1 MIESHLGP
9 GGVRL
14 RPLGLVQRLENSS
27 LWQQN
32 KAQPSI
38 CVIFNN
44 SCRENVFKA
53 RTSSLVYASEVSPQ
67 PQRPPGGQG
76 LSPLSLSLSHF
87 FPLFL
92 LLILLC
98 VSPKKSSLWQQL
110 QQIKT
115 ASLAGWQ
122 CENFKGLS
130 AKLIFHHPP
139 PTLPCI
145 SMPQWKHHN
154 NSLSTCNTPLRSE
167 RRSLPCPSNA

>member
-76 LSPLSLSLSHF
+76 LSPLSLSISLLF
-87 FPLFL
+87 F
-92 LLILLC
+92 I
-98 VSPKKSSLWQQL
+98 
-110 QQIKT
+110 
-115 ASLAGWQ
+115 
-122 CENFKGLS
+122 
-130 AKLIFHHPP
+130 PP
-139 PTLPCI
+139 PHSPLCFSQEVLP
-145 SMPQWKHHN
+145 
-154 NSLSTCNTPLRSE
+154 LTATPA
-167 RRSLPCPSNA
+167 N